1 MRLEIKTKSCKHG
14 GTLRFAP
21 PLKTFS
27 AVLFRNQYQG
37 LSCMKTSKAG
47 AIEVV
52 VVLLFTVLV
61 LAGVK
66 DFAVWNQV
74 LYIWGGRPNP
84 FLTSPTELGA
94 HGLRY
99 ALLYPLLRFA
109 ETTGIHHDILFTTLA
124 LPNLLI
130 VIRNVRKST
139 AVVVGRTHI
148 QVGFALFNALLFAFL
163 FLQMNGRMTLA
174 FFGFSLVIYNI
185 NYIDK
190 AQRHR
195 RGSAL
200 QIFIGLLFCGVSSG
214 TMAAA
219 FLISLLAFFKFSLYE
234 IIRLRM
240 SRSKTL
246 AVVAIAAAA
255 YSFGVFV
262 FIGLIKNLTFYGGGP
277 AAFIEMLKH
286 GAGVFIYPLLENG
299 LILALLLIIPVAL
312 LVFIMKSE
320 RPFLT
325 LQIILSLSCGLFGFS
340 TMTLAT
346 IPIMI
351 WIGGIWHRTPPPV
364 SHPASDKVRHPQNR
378 RARALQTG

>member
-1 MRLEIKTKSCKHG
+1 
-14 GTLRFAP
+14 
-21 PLKTFS
+21 
-27 AVLFRNQYQG
+27 
-37 LSCMKTSKAG
+37 MKTSRAG
-47 AIEVV
+47 ATEAVV
-52 VVLLFTVLV
+52 VTLFAVLV
-61 LAGVK
+61 IAGVK
-66 DFAVWNQV
+66 EFAVWNQI

-84 FLTSPTELGA
+84 FMTPPTELGA

-99 ALLYPLLRFA
+99 ALLYPLLRA
-109 ETTGIHHDILFTTLA
+109 SEITGIHHDVLFSTIA

-139 AVVVGRTHI
+139 AVVLGRQHI

-174 FFGFSLVIYNI
+174 FFGFSLVVYNI
-185 NYIDK
+185 NYINK
-190 AQRHR
+190 GLPHR
-195 RGSAL
+195 GGSAV

-214 TMAAA
+214 TMAAS
-219 FLISLLAFFKFSLYE
+219 FLISTLAFLKFSLYE
-234 IIRLRM
+234 ILRLRM

-246 AVVAIAAAA
+246 AVFAIAAAA

-262 FIGLIKNLTFYGGGP
+262 FIGLLKNLTFYGGGP

-286 GAGVFIYPLLENG
+286 GAGVFIYPLFENG
-299 LILALLLIIPVAL
+299 LILALLLITPVAL
-312 LVFIMKSE
+312 FVFIMKSE

-325 LQIILSLSCGLFGFS
+325 LQIILALSCGLFGFS

-351 WIGGIWHRTPPPV
+351 WIGGKWHRTPPPV
-364 SHPASDKVRHPQNR
+364 VHPAANKVRHPQNR
-378 RARALQTG
+378 RTRALHPG

>member
-1 MRLEIKTKSCKHG
+1 
-14 GTLRFAP
+14 
-21 PLKTFS
+21 
-27 AVLFRNQYQG
+27 
-37 LSCMKTSKAG
+37 MKTSKAG
-47 AIEVV
+47 AIEVII
-52 VVLLFTVLV
+52 VLLFTVLV

-99 ALLYPLLRFA
+99 ALLYPVLRFS
-109 ETTGIHHDILFTTLA
+109 EITDIHHDILFTTLA

-139 AVVVGRTHI
+139 AVVLGRQHI

-174 FFGFSLVIYNI
+174 FFGFSLVVYNI
-185 NYIDK
+185 NYINK
-190 AQRHR
+190 GLPHR
-195 RGSAL
+195 GGSAV

-214 TMAAA
+214 TMAAS
-219 FLISLLAFFKFSLYE
+219 FLISTLAFLKFSLYE
-234 IIRLRM
+234 ILRLRM

-246 AVVAIAAAA
+246 AVFAIAAAA

-262 FIGLIKNLTFYGGGP
+262 FIGLLKNLTFYGGGP

-286 GAGVFIYPLLENG
+286 GAGVFIYPLFENG
-299 LILALLLIIPVAL
+299 LILALLLITPVAL
-312 LVFIMKSE
+312 FVFIVKSE

-325 LQIILSLSCGLFGFS
+325 MQIILSISCGLFGFS
-340 TMTLAT
+340 TMTLAI

-351 WIGGIWHRTPPPV
+351 WVGSKWHRTPPQIKH
-364 SHPASDKVRHPQNR
+364 SASNTAR
-378 RARALQTG
+378 RAQIHRARSPLAS